1 MIAEISR
8 YGDALG
14 DQMVVKFLTALNSMF
29 ERGILSKEHVTS
41 GDDPVLQR
49 MSEGYHFFSSWCED
63 VILNGQ

>member
-29 ERGILSKEHVTS
+29 ERRILSKEHVTS

-49 MSEGYHFFSSWCED
+49 MSEGYHFFSFWCED
-63 VILNGQ
+63 VILNGE